1 VAPTQPAEE
10 TKIFISLGDKLLS
23 GSDNLANNVQGI
35 GHQVIRMVLELEWH
49 LIEDGNL
56 LSPETAAGEPI
67 GRQKESE
74 QLRTCLAPVLR
85 GQPPLNAWL
94 CGPPGSGKTLL
105 ARWVVESTCGGATS
119 RIGVYVNCW
128 QHRSLYSVLQAVID
142 ELKVLGAE
150 AQDTNVKF
158 DRIRQALR
166 DRPAVIIL
174 DEIDRPM
181 SARREEI
188 ICGLLNLPK
197 VGLICIAN
205 STQVLAAMDAHVRSQ
220 LSPVIIELPAYTPQ
234 EIEAILTDR
243 ARRALAPDSWT
254 SAILRR
260 IAAASGGDARRAIN
274 LLRQAA
280 AATEQAGSSRLD
292 LRLIN
297 PILKQWHALAEE
309 TKLTGVTEHERMIL
323 QVARTRGPL
332 GTTALAQ
339 AYRTSCRVSGL
350 PPVAHRTFSKYLS
363 RMAALGLLHVAD
375 RPMAQGGRLVRVA
388 KPGAD

>member
-1 VAPTQPAEE
+1 
-10 TKIFISLGDKLLS
+10 
-23 GSDNLANNVQGI
+23 
-35 GHQVIRMVLELEWH
+35 VIRMVSELEEH

-56 LSPETAAGEPI
+56 LSPETVTDEPI
-67 GRQKESE
+67 GRRAELE
-74 QLRTCLAPVLR
+74 ELHTCLTPMLR
-85 GQPPLNAWL
+85 NQSPLNTWV
-94 CGPPGSGKTLL
+94 CGPPGSGKSLL
-105 ARWVVESTCGGATS
+105 VRWAVECTCGAAGS
-119 RIGVYVNCW
+119 RISVYVNCW

-174 DEIDRPM
+174 DEVDRPM
-181 SARREEI
+181 PAQREEI

-220 LSPVIIELPAYTPQ
+220 LSPMIIELPAYTPQ

-254 SAILRR
+254 PAILQR

-280 AATEQAGSSRLD
+280 AVAEQAGSSRLD

-309 TKLTGVTEHERMIL
+309 TKLTGVTEHEKMIL

-350 PPVAHRTFSKYLS
+350 PPVAQRTFSKYLG
-363 RMAALGLLHVAD
+363 RMAALGLLRVTD
-375 RPMAQGGRLVRVA
+375 RPMAQGGRFVRAA
-388 KPGAD
+388 KPGVD

>member
-1 VAPTQPAEE
+1 
-10 TKIFISLGDKLLS
+10 
-23 GSDNLANNVQGI
+23 
-35 GHQVIRMVLELEWH
+35 MVLELEGH

-56 LSPETAAGEPI
+56 LSPETAAGEPL
-67 GRQKESE
+67 GRRTESE
-74 QLRTCLAPVLR
+74 RLRTCLAPVLR

-94 CGPPGSGKTLL
+94 CGLPGSGKTLL
-105 ARWVVESTCGGATS
+105 ARWAVESTCGGAAS
-119 RIGVYVNCW
+119 RLSVYVNCW

-150 AQDTNVKF
+150 AQDTNIKM
-158 DRIRQALR
+158 DRIRQTLR
-166 DRPAVIIL
+166 GRPFVVIL
-174 DEIDRPM
+174 DEIDCPM
-181 SARREEI
+181 PAQREEI
-188 ICGLLNLPK
+188 IYGLLSLPRCA
-197 VGLICIAN
+197 LACIAKG
-205 STQVLAAMDAHVRSQ
+205 TQALATMDERVRSR

-234 EIEAILTDR
+234 EIEAILADR

-280 AATEQAGSSRLD
+280 AAAEQAGSSRLD

-309 TKLTGVTEHERMIL
+309 MKLAGVTEHEKMIL

-339 AYRTSCRVSGL
+339 ACRTCCRKSGL
-350 PPVAHRTFSKYLS
+350 PPVAQRTFSKYLG
-363 RMAALGLLHVAD
+363 RMAALGLLRVAD
-375 RPMAQGGRLVRVA
+375 RPMAQGGRLVRAA
-388 KPGAD
+388 KPGVD

>member
-1 VAPTQPAEE
+1 MDMKAD
-10 TKIFISLGDKLLS
+10 LDKEPSSIIWDGALLS
-23 GSDNLANNVQGI
+23 
-35 GHQVIRMVLELEWH
+35 E
-49 LIEDGNL
+49 
-56 LSPETAAGEPI
+56 EP
-67 GRQKESE
+67 
-74 QLRTCLAPVLR
+74 V
-85 GQPPLNAWL
+85 PPLLIVRDAQRAQLQVCLLPLSNGGVPLNGWL
-94 CGPPGSGKTLL
+94 CGPPGSGKTAL
-105 ARWVVESTCGGATS
+105 ARWAIEQVCGTTS
-119 RIGVYVNCW
+119 PRVGVYVSCW
-128 QHRSLYSVLQAVID
+128 QHRSLHSVLGAIIGQ
-142 ELKVLGAE
+142 LKILGAE
-150 AQDTNVKF
+150 AQDTNIKF

-166 DRPAVIIL
+166 GRPAVIIL

-181 SARREEI
+181 PAQREEI

-205 STQVLAAMDAHVRSQ
+205 STQALAAMDAHVRSQ

-254 SAILRR
+254 PAILRR
-260 IAAASGGDARRAIN
+260 IAAASDGDARRAIS

-280 AATEQAGSSRLD
+280 ASAEQAGSSRLD

-309 TKLTGVTEHERMIL
+309 TKLTGVTEHEKMIL

-350 PPVAHRTFSKYLS
+350 PPVAQRTFSKYLG
-363 RMAALGLLHVAD
+363 RMAALGLLRVAD

-388 KPGAD
+388 KPGADRMNGGFVRSPSVLVPPRIRR